1 MFVLHILPCSSYIP
15 LLRRSMSTS
24 NTSTCVMT
32 SVRSTAASG
41 SQVYESRRA
50 VDEYLLFHY
59 GKEEDLLPLRQGPRD
74 ALNFTER
81 SVKIC
86 RDHVYLDRH
95 SPSRALDL
103 GCAVGSSSFELS
115 KICNEVIGIDFS
127 QHFID
132 AANTMKSNGKMSFD
146 MLVRGQVYKQC
157 ETKPIS
163 VDVDRSKVTFMQ
175 GDACNL
181 SNELGIT
188 LAYCNTSTC

>member
-1 MFVLHILPCSSYIP
+1 
-15 LLRRSMSTS
+15 MSI
-24 NTSTCVMT
+24 

-59 GKEEDLLPLRQGPRD
+59 GKEEDLLPLGLGPKD
-74 ALNFTER
+74 ALKFTER
-81 SVKIC
+81 SVNIC
-86 RDHVYLDRH
+86 RDHVFLDRQA
-95 SPSRALDL
+95 PSRALDL

-115 KICNEVIGIDFS
+115 KMCDEVIGIDFS

-132 AANTMKSNGKMSFD
+132 AANSMKSNGKMTFD

-163 VDVDRSKVTFMQ
+163 DDVDRSKVTFMQ

-181 SNELGIT
+181 SNELGIDSY
-188 LAYCNTSTC
+188 LWRYVPL

>member
-1 MFVLHILPCSSYIP
+1 
-15 LLRRSMSTS
+15 MSTS
-24 NTSTCVMT
+24 NTTSSGSTPI
-32 SVRSTAASG
+32 VRSTAASG

-59 GKEEDLLPLRQGPRD
+59 GKDEDLLPLGLGPKD

-81 SVKIC
+81 SVNLC
-86 RDHVYLDRH
+86 RDRVLLDRQA
-95 SPSRALDL
+95 PSRALDL

-115 KICNEVIGIDFS
+115 KIYDEVIGIDFS

-132 AANTMKSNGKMSFD
+132 AANSMKSTGKMSFD

-163 VDVDRSKVTFMQ
+163 GDVDRSKVTFMQ

-181 SNELGIT
+181 SSELGIKV
-188 LAYCNTSTC
+188 NSSF

>member
-1 MFVLHILPCSSYIP
+1 
-15 LLRRSMSTS
+15 MS
-24 NTSTCVMT
+24 T

-59 GKEEDLLPLRQGPRD
+59 GKEEDLLPLGLGPKD
-74 ALNFTER
+74 ALKFTER
-81 SVKIC
+81 SVNIC
-86 RDHVYLDRH
+86 RDHVLLDRQA
-95 SPSRALDL
+95 PSRALDL

-115 KICNEVIGIDFS
+115 KMCDEVIGIDFS

-132 AANTMKSNGKMSFD
+132 AANSMKSNGKMSFD

-163 VDVDRSKVTFMQ
+163 GDVDRSKVTFMQ

-181 SNELGIT
+181 ANELGIHSY
-188 LAYCNTSTC
+188 LWRYLPP